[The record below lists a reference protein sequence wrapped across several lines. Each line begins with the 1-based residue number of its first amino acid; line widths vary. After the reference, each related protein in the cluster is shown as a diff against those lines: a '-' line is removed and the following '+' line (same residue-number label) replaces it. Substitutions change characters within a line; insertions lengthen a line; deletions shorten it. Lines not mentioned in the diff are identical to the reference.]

1 MGDEVAEVVGIATCI
16 LYLSKPIFFRS
27 SLKRCYGCLK
37 MLLTYMTK
45 PYTLMFT
52 LASKASLILLCF
64 LLNTVTTNAQ
74 TGVLDV
80 TFGNKGKVITSLND
94 SGSVANAVAIQAD
107 RKIVVVGSS

>member
-1 MGDEVAEVVGIATCI
+1 
-16 LYLSKPIFFRS
+16 
-27 SLKRCYGCLK
+27 
-37 MLLTYMTK
+37 
-45 PYTLMFT
+45 MFT

-107 RKIVVVGSS
+107 RKIVVVGSSNRHFGIVRYNTNGIPDSTFGGTGKVSTV